1 MSETRGIL
9 AVFGVNL
16 VGRSGFLGVTCGVDS
31 LDAEGAN
38 FMSVPYCES
47 VITRSLFMPDDLSY
61 RSIGS
66 IVQADLENAKFV
78 RFYCC
83 RIGIEYGSFSFGARS
98 EAGIG
103 NTSELD
109 C

>member
-1 MSETRGIL
+1 MS
-9 AVFGVNL
+9 
-16 VGRSGFLGVTCGVDS
+16 
-31 LDAEGAN
+31 
-38 FMSVPYCES
+38 
-47 VITRSLFMPDDLSY
+47 DDLSY

-66 IVQADLENAKFV
+66 IVQADLENAGFV

-103 NTSELD
+103 NTSELGYVNSIGKELKANGRFNIGED
-109 C
+109 MRWTSFSKTFDLMG